1 MSGPPAGRPVRAAW
15 SLQGKAPGQVAYDVQ
30 AGNVDPRIAQ
40 KYFWDASTETPRP
53 DRPHAPDALPWVA
66 FLGGTESGGPVTGL
80 VETIWSGGR
89 DATGRISYAAR
100 LLLLDWQPTSGAGL
114 TWSSLYNAAL
124 DAEWPAMDADAPY
137 PPHPPHI
144 VLDAAPADVAQL
156 ARYIDQNIQ
165 FEWAAR
171 SAALLLEGRHV
182 VITLS
187 PEHAGL
193 HAVTRVAV
201 LDGICALL
209 PYGSRAWLSA
219 ATWAGHGADHEL
231 RLTFALRPRGN
242 QCHAVLAGQPPQ
254 EPGSRE
260 GRAYLAELLRL
271 RRKMGIETL
280 LTHLLSHRA
289 PLSPLDAEQALRHLR
304 DLDLR
309 SVVLADID
317 RGTGQPADVVRLL
330 SLCPLDHLPEG
341 EAAMVARHLA
351 LATLPGGRS
360 EAEREQ
366 ARSLLLE
373 HWSPRVGQ
381 ALADELNSWPVE
393 RQTLQ
398 RVCAVLDLAVAAGPR
413 DRRAHAVVLAG
424 YLDGGTAAMTP
435 EGLSSRSQNLHALRQ
450 GLDEDTAAAV
460 RDVLVRRPELTLA
473 WLDFNAGRNTLDDRM
488 VRELLRWPERVSEPP
503 LWPSGADEP
512 PRTRDRAD
520 EPPLAREGAGKR
532 TAPDWLRGAA
542 LIHRGPPAPATLP
555 GPPGFTG
562 PPGFPDLPGPPARP
576 TLPARPTVPVD
587 RDALDAF
594 AGIST
599 TAWRTGLSLAC
610 HARNP
615 DALSW
620 LHPELYEVATGRSGT
635 DRDRGFL
642 LDQIDILV
650 PKRPGLPGAHAAWAD
665 LLQFLLLG
673 QGMQRS
679 RLIADDDEA
688 AVEYAAVLRR
698 EVPQLGLGSRGQAAL
713 ASGLVGERLDQVP
726 YRVLS
731 ELTHPQV
738 LSGGPTDEPTRPRVE
753 PTPSQAGPT
762 RLPGS
767 LAQGGPETWEGPLLD
782 RIAELLA
789 NAGDWITH
797 GMPARWEQRLRDRPG
812 LQWLAHTAEIRRLAA
827 TRSAAPET
835 LGDAIVRASPNSRY
849 VRNAQQTVEYPSAVL
864 DAIRPWLHDHMG
876 RPDAV
881 HRLAGY
887 LNRTSPQ
894 RFLGDLLYYSI
905 AQPRFG
911 ELVRQ
916 RVLEGHEEMR
926 DGVEYAIKLL
936 RQRPSRRQ
944 PTAPVPT
951 PGRPVPHGPGGPGG
965 SGGPGTPGGH
975 GGLGG
980 PGGLGGQGFLP
991 GTPGSSGGGP
1001 YGEPPRPAPGDY
1013 AEPGRSTKSLLRWL
1027 GLRGGDRA

>member
-1 MSGPPAGRPVRAAW
+1 MSGPPKGRPVRASW

-53 DRPHAPDALPWVA
+53 DRAHAPDALPWVA
-66 FLGGTESGGPVTGL
+66 FLGGTEAGGPVTGL
-80 VETIWSGGR
+80 VETTWSGGR
-89 DATGRISYAAR
+89 DATGRISYSAR

-114 TWSSLYNAAL
+114 TWTSLYNAAL
-124 DAEWPAMDADAPY
+124 DAEWPAMSADAPH
-137 PPHPPHI
+137 PPHLAHPPHI

-156 ARYIDQNIQ
+156 ARYIDQDIR

-171 SAALLLEGRHV
+171 CAALLLEGRHV
-182 VITLS
+182 AITLS

-193 HAVTRVAV
+193 NAATRVAV

-271 RRKMGIETL
+271 RRKVGIETL

-309 SVVLADID
+309 SVVVADID
-317 RGTGQPADVVRLL
+317 RGTGRLGDVSRLL
-330 SLCPLDHLPEG
+330 SLYPLDRLPEG

-351 LATLPGGRS
+351 LSTLPGGRS
-360 EAEREQ
+360 ETEREQ

-373 HWSPRVGQ
+373 HWSPRVGR
-381 ALADELNSWPVE
+381 ALADELNSWPVAS
-393 RQTLQ
+393 QTLQ
-398 RVCAVLDLAVAAGPR
+398 RVCAVLDLATAAGPR

-424 YLDGGTAAMTP
+424 YLDGGAAAVTP

-460 RDVLVRRPELTLA
+460 RDVFVRRPELTLA
-473 WLDFNAGRNTLDDRM
+473 WLDFNAGRNTLDDLM
-488 VRELLRWPERVSEPP
+488 VRELLHGPDTAGEP
-503 LWPSGADEP
+503 
-512 PRTRDRAD
+512 RH
-520 EPPLAREGAGKR
+520 
-532 TAPDWLRGAA
+532 APDWLRGAA
-542 LIHRGPPAPATLP
+542 ALIHHGPPATAPLP
-555 GPPGFTG
+555 GVPGL
-562 PPGFPDLPGPPARP
+562 PGLPDLP
-576 TLPARPTVPVD
+576 TFSTRPTVPVD

-599 TAWRTGLSLAC
+599 TAWRTGLRLAC

-635 DRDRGFL
+635 DRDREFL
-642 LDQIDILV
+642 LHQIDILV

-665 LLQFLLLG
+665 LLQLLLLG
-673 QGMQRS
+673 RGMQRS
-679 RLIADDDEA
+679 RLIADDGEA

-698 EVPQLGLGSRGQAAL
+698 EVPQLGLGSGREAAL
-713 ASGLVGERLDQVP
+713 ASGLVGERLDQIP
-726 YRVLS
+726 YRVLW
-731 ELTHPQV
+731 ELTRPQV
-738 LSGGPTDEPTRPRVE
+738 ESARTRNEPTR
-753 PTPSQAGPT
+753 SQSEPT
-762 RLPGS
+762 RLQAEPTRRPKS
-767 LAQGGPETWEGPLLD
+767 LGQGGPETWEGPLLD

-797 GMPARWEQRLRDRPG
+797 GMPAQWEQRLRTHPG

-827 TRSAAPET
+827 TRTTVPET

-849 VRNAQQTVEYPSAVL
+849 ARSAQQTVEYPSAVL
-864 DAIRPWLHDHMG
+864 EAITPWLHDHMG
-876 RPDAV
+876 RADAV
-881 HRLAGY
+881 HRLAGH
-887 LNRTSPQ
+887 LNRISPQ

-916 RVLEGHEEMR
+916 RVLEGHEELR
-926 DGVEYAIKLL
+926 DGVEQAIKLL
-936 RQRPSRRQ
+936 RQKPSRRQ

-951 PGRPVPHGPGGPGG
+951 PGRP
-965 SGGPGTPGGH
+965 
-975 GGLGG
+975 
-980 PGGLGGQGFLP
+980 
-991 GTPGSSGGGP
+991 
-1001 YGEPPRPAPGDY
+1001 YGEPPRPVPGSY
-1013 AEPGRSTKSLLRWL
+1013 AEPEQSTPSVLPWWRRL
-1027 GLRGGDRA
+1027 GGDRA

>member
-1 MSGPPAGRPVRAAW
+1 MSGPPTGRPVRAAW

-53 DRPHAPDALPWVA
+53 DRAHAPDALPWVA
-66 FLGGTESGGPVTGL
+66 FLGGTEAGGPVTGL
-80 VETIWSGGR
+80 VETTWSGGR
-89 DATGRISYAAR
+89 DATGRISYSAR

-114 TWSSLYNAAL
+114 TWTSLYNAAL
-124 DAEWPAMDADAPY
+124 DAQWPAMDADAPH
-137 PPHPPHI
+137 PPHPAHPPHI

-156 ARYIDQNIQ
+156 ARYIDQNIR

-271 RRKMGIETL
+271 RRKVGIETL

-289 PLSPLDAEQALRHLR
+289 PLTPLDAEQALRHLR

-309 SVVLADID
+309 SVVVADID
-317 RGTGQPADVVRLL
+317 RGTGRLGDVVRLL
-330 SLCPLDHLPEG
+330 SLCPLDRLPEG

-360 EAEREQ
+360 ETEREQ

-393 RQTLQ
+393 SQTLQ
-398 RVCAVLDLAVAAGPR
+398 RVCAVLDLATAAGPR

-424 YLDGGTAAMTP
+424 HLDGGAAAVTP

-488 VRELLRWPERVSEPP
+488 VQELLHGPEPVSEPP
-503 LWPSGADEP
+503 HWPSGAGEP
-512 PRTRDRAD
+512 RH
-520 EPPLAREGAGKR
+520 
-532 TAPDWLRGAA
+532 APDWLRGAA
-542 LIHRGPPAPATLP
+542 LIHHGPPTPATLP
-555 GPPGFTG
+555 G
-562 PPGFPDLPGPPARP
+562 LPGLP
-576 TLPARPTVPVD
+576 TLSTRPTVPVD

-599 TAWRTGLSLAC
+599 TAWRTGLRLAC

-635 DRDRGFL
+635 DRDRDFL
-642 LDQIDILV
+642 LHQIDILV

-665 LLQFLLLG
+665 LLQLLLLG
-673 QGMQRS
+673 RGMQRS
-679 RLIADDDEA
+679 RLIADDGEA

-698 EVPQLGLGSRGQAAL
+698 EVPQLGLGSGREAAL

-726 YRVLS
+726 YRVLW
-731 ELTHPQV
+731 ELTQPQV
-738 LSGGPTDEPTRPRVE
+738 EPARTQNEPIRSQVE
-753 PTPSQAGPT
+753 PT
-762 RLPGS
+762 RLPKS
-767 LAQGGPETWEGPLLD
+767 LGQGGPETWEGPLLD

-797 GMPARWEQRLRDRPG
+797 GMPAQWEQRLRTHPG

-827 TRSAAPET
+827 TRTTAPET
-835 LGDAIVRASPNSRY
+835 LGDAIVQASPNSRY
-849 VRNAQQTVEYPSAVL
+849 ARSVQQIVEYPSAVL
-864 DAIRPWLHDHMG
+864 EAITPWLHDHMG
-876 RPDAV
+876 RADAV
-881 HRLAGY
+881 HRLAGH
-887 LNRTSPQ
+887 LNRISPQ

-905 AQPRFG
+905 ALPRFG

-926 DGVEYAIKLL
+926 DGVEHAIKLL
-936 RQRPSRRQ
+936 RQKPSRRQ

-951 PGRPVPHGPGGPGG
+951 PGRPGPHRPGAPGGPGG
-965 SGGPGTPGGH
+965 PDR
-975 GGLGG
+975 
-980 PGGLGGQGFLP
+980 QGFPPEAP
-991 GTPGSSGGGP
+991 GPTGRRP
-1001 YGEPPRPAPGDY
+1001 YGEPPRPVPGAY
-1013 AEPGRSTKSLLRWL
+1013 AEPDRSTRSVLPWRWR
-1027 GLRGGDRA
+1027 RGGDRT